1 MFVIN
6 IEIINN
12 NLSKYEK
19 NKNLKFIELFY
30 KLNNNYIVKN
40 NSEYYINKITEVEYN
55 YLNNIIIKTS

>member
-12 NLSKYEK
+12 NLYKCEK

-40 NSEYYINKITEVEYN
+40 NSEYYIDKITEVEYN
-55 YLNNIIIKTS
+55 YLNNIIQTS

>member
-12 NLSKYEK
+12 NLYKCEK

-55 YLNNIIIKTS
+55 YLNNIIQTS